1 MFTFREQKEI
11 LNEGHVM
18 NLHETERRLLD
29 EAMEALG
36 TQTRGAVKLLRR
48 EHGAFDRRFDA
59 QVELDMHGQKML
71 LLAEIK
77 NVDRRPA
84 LAQIK
89 TQLEAAIADHLPG
102 YLPLLV
108 TPYMTEV
115 MAEECRRLDLP
126 FVDTAGNL
134 FIRTGTTLLYII
146 GRPRPDHMGRGA
158 QKAVTPA
165 GMKILF
171 ALLCKPELAGMAY
184 RQIGIA
190 AQVALGA
197 VGPVLQDLEIRG
209 FLRRTGKGPAALERA
224 EELLREWVV
233 QYPAILRPKLNGR
246 RYAADRN
253 RVLGLDLKLLGAYWG
268 GEVAAEKLTGYLKA
282 EQMIVYTRGVVKELF
297 LQGRMRLAADGDV
310 EVLDA
315 FWTPQLDRAEEPI
328 APPLLVYADLMI
340 AGDTRNLETA
350 KTLYEQYLQP
360 ATVTR

>member
-1 MFTFREQKEI
+1 
-11 LNEGHVM
+11 M

-29 EAMEALG
+29 EALEALG
-36 TQTRGAVKLLRR
+36 TQTRGAVKLLKRQR
-48 EHGAFDRRFDA
+48 GPFDPRFDA
-59 QVELDMHGQKML
+59 QVELELHGQKML

-108 TPYMTEV
+108 TPYMTGA

-126 FVDTAGNL
+126 FADTAGNL

-146 GRPRPDHMGRGA
+146 GRPRPDHIGRRA

-171 ALLCKPELAGMAY
+171 ALLCKPELAGMSY
-184 RQIGIA
+184 RQIGA
-190 AQVALGA
+190 ATQVALGA
-197 VGPVLQDLEIRG
+197 VGPVLQDLEMRG
-209 FLRRTGKGPAALERA
+209 FLRRRGKGPAALERA
-224 EELLREWVV
+224 EELLREWVI

-253 RVLGLDLKLLGAYWG
+253 RVLDLDLKPLGAYWG
-268 GEVAAEKLTGYLKA
+268 GEVAAERLTGYLKA
-282 EQMIVYTRGVVKELF
+282 EHLLVYTRGAVKELL
-297 LQGRMRLAADGDV
+297 LQGRMRLAADGDT

-315 FWTPQLDRAEEPI
+315 FWNPELDRTEKPL
-328 APPLLVYADLMI
+328 APPLLVYADLMMT
-340 AGDTRNLETA
+340 GDSRNLETA
-350 KTLYEQYLQP
+350 KILYEQYLQP
-360 ATVTR
+360 ATATR